1 MEKFEVILSVTG
13 PLDTPLTVSSALI
26 SSAITVMFLLHSSRT
41 ASTWVHNEWDW
52 FCKREPHFRA
62 SKKGSKCSHACS
74 VSTNR

>member
-41 ASTWVHNEWDW
+41 AST
-52 FCKREPHFRA
+52 
-62 SKKGSKCSHACS
+62 
-74 VSTNR
+74 